1 MLEGKPVPY
10 HPPIGAGAGCGDVK
24 GAWTGQKRHKYE
36 APSLT
41 SSSDAYGETIGQ
53 DNEERPN
60 EIADSPDE
68 LAGLEN
74 DIVSEEEFLGC
85 LKVLTTRRA
94 PMIITGRRLDEE
106 HQRKLYERLTLYRIK
121 APKLA
126 QGVCIDDQKDVTLG
140 NEYSPD
146 NLEDLF
152 DYYKN
157 ADSLDWYFDRGY
169 SLLADL
175 DDYQSL
181 VLKNGDDGRRFC
193 DWETYRSLFTSYEID
208 EEYVKLFEEISKKI
222 KWLKRY
228 MEYERASSKW
238 KEMDDRGF
246 CQAAKI
252 AAGFPRMS
260 YKLTLM
266 AYEDM
271 DRLFF
276 EIWKFATK
284 KMGATDKKIDF
295 RAGLVDVCRRNIL
308 PRYRKRMEFALDH
321 SSLSDLESNFDTC
334 VEDIPDDATEDG
346 ACRLIRS
353 AVWNKLH
360 KPMMWHE
367 YILRKMKIAKH
378 IGLGP

>member
-1 MLEGKPVPY
+1 MLDENP
-10 HPPIGAGAGCGDVK
+10 
-24 GAWTGQKRHKYE
+24 AWTGQKRHKYE

-53 DNEERPN
+53 DNAERPN
-60 EIADSPDE
+60 EIADSSDE
-68 LAGLEN
+68 LADQEN
-74 DIVSEEEFLGC
+74 DIISEEEFGGC
-85 LKVLTTRRA
+85 LKVLATRRA
-94 PMIITGRRLDEE
+94 PMIVTGRRLDEE
-106 HQRKLYERLTLYRIK
+106 HQRELYERLTLYRIK
-121 APKLA
+121 ASKLA
-126 QGVCIDDQKDVTLG
+126 QGVCIDDQNDVALRK
-140 NEYSPD
+140 EYSSD

-152 DYYKN
+152 DYYKK
-157 ADSLDWYFDRGY
+157 ADSVDWYFDRGY
-169 SLLADL
+169 CLLADL

-181 VLKNGDDGRRFC
+181 VLTNGDDGRRFC
-193 DWETYRSLFTSYEID
+193 DWETYRSFFTSYEID

-266 AYEDM
+266 AYEENVWNLMFDYWQREDI

-295 RAGLVDVCRRNIL
+295 RAGLVDVCRRNIF
-308 PRYRKRMEFALDH
+308 PRYRKRMQFALDH
-321 SSLSDLESNFDTC
+321 STLSDLESNFDTC
-334 VEDIPDDATEDG
+334 VEDIPDDATEDV
-346 ACRLIRS
+346 AWRLITS

-360 KPMMWHE
+360 KPKMWHQ
-367 YILRKMKIAKH
+367 YIMRKMEIAKH
-378 IGLGP
+378 IGLGPQN